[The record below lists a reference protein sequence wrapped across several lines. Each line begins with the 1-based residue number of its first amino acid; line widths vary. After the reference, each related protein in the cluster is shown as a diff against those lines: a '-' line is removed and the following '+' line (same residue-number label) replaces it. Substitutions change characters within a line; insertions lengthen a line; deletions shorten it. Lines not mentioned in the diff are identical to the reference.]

1 MNNTI
6 IKTAVSLVMNKK
18 VRTTV
23 KIISGVLWVAE
34 KGIDMYEGYA
44 DKMDQELLIGKLVE
58 ESLKDETGI
67 KKMAKEEAKRQVSKE
82 MEQVRKDI
90 AEAMAKSGTQN
101 DKINK
106 FLKSLPA

>member
-23 KIISGVLWVAE
+23 KVISGILWIAE

-44 DKMDQELLIGKLVE
+44 DKIDQELLIGKLVE

-67 KKMAKEEAKRQVSKE
+67 KKMAQEEAKNE
-82 MEQVRKDI
+82 VRREI
-90 AEAMAKSGTQN
+90 AKAMAASGTKN
-101 DKINK
+101 DEINA
-106 FLKSLPA
+106 FLKSLNQVKTA